1 MKFNICGFGKKRAAS
16 PANTDIERLR
26 EKETFELLDE
36 LEEKLDAGEDVELI
50 DKYLEVL
57 DEKAPV
63 LSDFDP
69 EASLAEFKSRHPLIF
84 NNAEPARKPRAHRS
98 LRRLAVIAAVLA
110 SVFAIM
116 LVAQASGVNIFG
128 RLGQWTDEI
137 FSFGSIK
144 GESEAIK
151 ELKAGLDE
159 KTLSVIELPSWL
171 PDGFELI
178 ELELDSN
185 IPNDSITASV
195 YNGEKWIYYS
205 AYSVDTINEGNNSLL
220 FEKDAENVIS
230 YEKNGRTFY
239 TMENLS
245 WQVAAWEDG
254 YYEYYISGQIERD
267 ELIDILDSI

>member
-110 SVFAIM
+110 SLFAIM

-178 ELELDSN
+178 ELTYDENVPHDVIGVAFL
-185 IPNDSITASV
+185 
-195 YNGEKWIYYS
+195 NGEEYINLTIS
-205 AYSVDTINEGNNSLL
+205 SSNLEVDPGS
-220 FEKDAENVIS
+220 FEKDSESVTVYEN
-230 YEKNGRTFY
+230 NGKTY
-239 TMENLS
+239 YIMENLD
-245 WQVAAWEDG
+245 WQSAAWEDG
-254 YYEYYISGQIERD
+254 YYEYSLTGQIERD

>member
-50 DKYLEVL
+50 DKYLEEL

-84 NNAEPARKPRAHRS
+84 NNAEPAKKPRAHRS

-137 FSFGSIK
+137 FSFSSIK

-178 ELELDSN
+178 EFKQDDKM
-185 IPNDSITASV
+185 PNKSV
-195 YNGEKWIYYS
+195 IAKFVKDERIIYYS
-205 AYSVDTINEGNNSLL
+205 AYFAGAITGESNPFL
-220 FEKDAENVIS
+220 FEKDVENVIS
-230 YEKNGRTFY
+230 YEKDGKTY
-239 TMENLS
+239 YMMENLN

-254 YYEYYISGQIERD
+254 YYEYSLTGQIERD
-267 ELIDILDSI
+267 ELIDILESI

>member
-84 NNAEPARKPRAHRS
+84 NNAEPAKKPRAHRS

-178 ELELDSN
+178 RIDSDSN
-185 IPNDSITASV
+185 TPKDAMTFSF
-195 YNGEKWIYYS
+195 YNGE
-205 AYSVDTINEGNNSLL
+205 ALINLTVNVVNGGVNALL
-220 FEKDAENVIS
+220 FEKDSEDVVP
-230 YEKNGRTFY
+230 YDKNGKTFY
-239 TMENLS
+239 IMENLS